1 MLHMRFNLMS
11 GSVSPKVDGTL
22 DPLSQ
27 NALNL
32 EIKKKRKKGVHA
44 NYQVTPS
51 SSQTKKFIP

>member
-11 GSVSPKVDGTL
+11 GSGSPKVDGTF

-27 NALNL
+27 NAPNL

-51 SSQTKKFIP
+51 SSQTNKFIP